1 MLWIVAIVAI
11 VTTAGVIEKYMK
23 HQVRIAEI
31 KNQAVKDE
39 LALEQQRYENFV
51 LETEKMRLELDY
63 KRDALTYTKD
73 PVVEDLEKHS
83 SSSSNYG
90 QN

>member
-1 MLWIVAIVAI
+1 MMWIVAIVAI

-31 KNQAVKDE
+31 RNKGVQEE
-39 LALEQQRYENFV
+39 LALEKQRYENFL

-63 KRDALTYTKD
+63 KRQALSHTAD
-73 PVVEDLEKHS
+73 PIINELEKEKA
-83 SSSSNYG
+83 
-90 QN
+90 